1 MAILYIFGRTQ
12 TVQSNNTVLIIL
24 LSLDFSLFTDQRA
37 KKMINVVLTAFLICT
52 VTHKTGA
59 YTVG

>member
-12 TVQSNNTVLIIL
+12 TVPSNNTVLIIL
-24 LSLDFSLFTDQRA
+24 LSLDFSLFTDKRA
-37 KKMINVVLTAFLICT
+37 QKSINVVLTAFLIYT